1 MTTTTLLL
9 LILSV
14 VIAVLLSFYH
24 YIFKVKKRSKLIY
37 FLTFL
42 RGMSWFTL
50 CTLLIN
56 PVISRKRNEV
66 QKIPLPIVFDN
77 SKSISELKAS
87 DAALAV
93 YEKIKA
99 AKALS
104 EKFDVQYYAF
114 DHSFEVMQKLD
125 FSGKQSDIDGV
136 ANNLKQLYRNKVHP
150 MVLITDGNQTL
161 GNDYVFSFK
170 ENTAVY
176 PIVLGDTTSV
186 IDLKINQINVNKYA
200 FYKNKFPVEVLLQ
213 YNGSQ
218 SIASNFSLEKDNQIV
233 FKQALNFSA
242 TKKSQTIRF
251 LLDANAIGTATY
263 KALISSKL
271 KEKNTYNNTKKF
283 AIDVLDQRS
292 EIALVSS
299 INHPDISA
307 LKRSID
313 VNKQRKVTVLNPKEI
328 KSLQK
333 YSLLI
338 LYQPD
343 PSFSTVFEQNKL
355 AKLNAFIITGTA
367 TDFNFL
373 NQQQP
378 DLQFKVSGQ
387 NENYLAQFENDFN
400 LFAQDN
406 IGFDQFPPLEHKFGT
421 ILPKTNISTLLSARI
436 NTTQLQNPLLTL
448 AESGNRRTAYLLG
461 ENVWKWRLE
470 SHLNSNSFTNFDL
483 FTDKIIQYL
492 VTNSKKN
499 NLTVNYDSFYE
510 SGDNILI
517 SAAYFNKN
525 YTFDDKAQ
533 LTILLKNKTTK
544 ATKKYDLLKSSSQ
557 FQVNLDGLAPGS
569 YSFTV
574 TEKQSQSKFTGIFEV
589 ADFELE
595 KQFVNPDKTRLL
607 QLAATTKGS
616 LYYPNQV
623 EQLVNKLVANENY
636 IPIQKQTISKT
647 PLIDW
652 QALLIFLIALLGI
665 EWFVRKYNGLL

>member
-1 MTTTTLLL
+1 M
-9 LILSV
+9 
-14 VIAVLLSFYH
+14 
-24 YIFKVKKRSKLIY
+24 
-37 FLTFL
+37 
-42 RGMSWFTL
+42 
-50 CTLLIN
+50 
-56 PVISRKRNEV
+56 
-66 QKIPLPIVFDN
+66 
-77 SKSISELKAS
+77 
-87 DAALAV
+87 
-93 YEKIKA
+93 
-99 AKALS
+99 
-104 EKFDVQYYAF
+104 
-114 DHSFEVMQKLD
+114 
-125 FSGKQSDIDGV
+125 
-136 ANNLKQLYRNKVHP
+136 
-150 MVLITDGNQTL
+150 
-161 GNDYVFSFK
+161 
-170 ENTAVY
+170 
-176 PIVLGDTTSV
+176 
-186 IDLKINQINVNKYA
+186 
-200 FYKNKFPVEVLLQ
+200 
-213 YNGSQ
+213 
-218 SIASNFSLEKDNQIV
+218 
-233 FKQALNFSA
+233 
-242 TKKSQTIRF
+242 
-251 LLDANAIGTATY
+251 
-263 KALISSKL
+263 
-271 KEKNTYNNTKKF
+271 
-283 AIDVLDQRS
+283 
-292 EIALVSS
+292 
-299 INHPDISA
+299 
-307 LKRSID
+307 
-313 VNKQRKVTVLNPKEI
+313 
-328 KSLQK
+328 
-333 YSLLI
+333 
-338 LYQPD
+338 
-343 PSFSTVFEQNKL
+343 
-355 AKLNAFIITGTA
+355 NAFIITGTA

-378 DLQFKVSGQ
+378 DLQFKVSSQ